1 MRRICRERRGILIG
15 VLLAV
20 LAGCH
25 SVNVSQSPPF
35 GVTAEPASTQTAS
48 GNKSSSDRPSSDR
61 PSRDRPSGAVA
72 PDRASPDRADSDS
85 ADFGPSLSG
94 PPAAETPTVTLV
106 PAQSICQNLQR
117 QFEQIFLST
126 RQLHQRLFG
135 LAEKQRRRL
144 GGGPARILA
153 DPLPAGQ
160 SASAPAW
167 PICPPSERLCRG
179 PSAFYPAAL
188 PLRLA
193 SFARATDKT
202 DGQPPFSASQLDR

>member
-25 SVNVSQSPPF
+25 SVNAPQSQPS
-35 GVTAEPASTQTAS
+35 GVTAEAASTQTAS
-48 GNKSSSDRPSSDR
+48 RNKSSSDRPSG
-61 PSRDRPSGAVA
+61 DRPSGAAA

-94 PPAAETPTVTLV
+94 PSAAETPTVILV

-144 GGGPARILA
+144 AADQRGYWPTLSLLANPRQPLHGQFARLLNGYVVARQHFIQQRCPFTL
-153 DPLPAGQ
+153 
-160 SASAPAW
+160 
-167 PICPPSERLCRG
+167 PPSPVQQIKQMDSCH
-179 PSAFYPAAL
+179 FQQ
-188 PLRLA
+188 A
-193 SFARATDKT
+193 SWTD
-202 DGQPPFSASQLDR
+202 R